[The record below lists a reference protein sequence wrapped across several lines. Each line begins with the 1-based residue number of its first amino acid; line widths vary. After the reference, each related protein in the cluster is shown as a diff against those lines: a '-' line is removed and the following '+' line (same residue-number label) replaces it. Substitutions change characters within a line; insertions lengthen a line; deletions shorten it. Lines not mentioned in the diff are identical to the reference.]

1 MNKPKRNELS
11 LQEQEL
17 PKAPLAK
24 QTLALGE
31 VEQKLLQSF

>member
-11 LQEQEL
+11 LQKQEL
-17 PKAPLAK
+17 PKAPQAK
-24 QTLALGE
+24 QTLVLAE